1 MDTTQLMSVREA
13 AKELCVSRQQ
23 ADRLRRR
30 GVLPYELV
38 GGKVMIHRAAVA
50 SRKRLLGRRR

>member
-13 AKELCVSRQQ
+13 AKELGVSRQQ

-50 SRKRLLGRRR
+50 SRKRLLGTRR